1 MAWRRLGPRSWPWRL
16 VGAAVALG
24 GAVLV
29 YKALPGWLLLLTLG
43 LLLLWGG
50 LLLAMGPE

>member
-16 VGAAVALG
+16 VGAALALG

-29 YKALPGWLLLLTLG
+29 YKALPGWLLLLTVG

-50 LLLAMGPE
+50 LLLVMGPE